1 MKNNLTKKQKEQLID
16 DVLDCLDF
24 ETIYQ
29 TMLHLDWKWRGVLPS
44 KRQIMKMAEKLLYT
58 LLNEESTNISC
69 GGFFADFDGRQ
80 LRIAFS
86 VAESDILL
94 SDYFDGW
101 SDKEQEKE

>member
-1 MKNNLTKKQKEQLID
+1 
-16 DVLDCLDF
+16 
-24 ETIYQ
+24 
-29 TMLHLDWKWRGVLPS
+29 
-44 KRQIMKMAEKLLYT
+44 MKMAEKLLYT

>member
-24 ETIYQ
+24 EKIYQ
-29 TMLHLDWKWRGVLPS
+29 TMLYLDWKWRGVIPS
-44 KRQIMKMAEKLLYT
+44 KRQIMKVTEKLLYT
-58 LLNEESTNISC
+58 LLNEESTNIYY
-69 GGFFADFDGRQ
+69 GGFLADFDGQQ

-94 SDYFDGW
+94 SDYFDKW

>member
-24 ETIYQ
+24 EKIYQ
-29 TMLHLDWKWRGVLPS
+29 TMLYLDWKWIGVLPS
-44 KRQIMKMAEKLLYT
+44 KRQIIKMAEKLLYT

-86 VAESDILL
+86 VAESDIIL

>member
-16 DVLDCLDF
+16 DVLYCLDF
-24 ETIYQ
+24 EKIHQ
-29 TMLHLDWKWRGVLPS
+29 TMLHLDWKWMGVLPS

>member
-1 MKNNLTKKQKEQLID
+1 
-16 DVLDCLDF
+16 
-24 ETIYQ
+24 
-29 TMLHLDWKWRGVLPS
+29 
-44 KRQIMKMAEKLLYT
+44 MKMAEKLLYT

-86 VAESDILL
+86 VAESDIIL

>member
-24 ETIYQ
+24 EKIYQ
-29 TMLHLDWKWRGVLPS
+29 TMLYLDWKWRGVIPS
-44 KRQIMKMAEKLLYT
+44 KRQIMKVAEELLYT
-58 LLNEESTNISC
+58 LLNEESTNIYY
-69 GGFFADFDGRQ
+69 GGFLADFDGQQ

-94 SDYFDGW
+94 SDYFDKR

>member
-24 ETIYQ
+24 EKIYQ
-29 TMLHLDWKWRGVLPS
+29 TMLYLDWKWRGVIPS
-44 KRQIMKMAEKLLYT
+44 KRQIMKVAEELLYT
-58 LLNEESTNISC
+58 LLNEESTNIYY
-69 GGFFADFDGRQ
+69 GGFLAVFDGQQ

-94 SDYFDGW
+94 SDYFDKW

>member
-24 ETIYQ
+24 EKIYQ
-29 TMLHLDWKWRGVLPS
+29 TMLHLDWKWRGVIPS
-44 KRQIMKMAEKLLYT
+44 KRQIMKVAEELLYT
-58 LLNEESTNISC
+58 LLNEESKNIYY
-69 GGFFADFDGRQ
+69 GGFLADFDGQQ

>member
-24 ETIYQ
+24 EKIYH
-29 TMLHLDWKWRGVLPS
+29 TMFYLDWKWRGVIPS
-44 KRQIMKMAEKLLYT
+44 KRQIMKVAEELLYT
-58 LLNEESTNISC
+58 LLNEESTNIYY
-69 GGFFADFDGRQ
+69 GGFLADFDGQQ

-94 SDYFDGW
+94 SDYFDKW

>member
-24 ETIYQ
+24 EKIYQ
-29 TMLHLDWKWRGVLPS
+29 TMLYLDWKWRGVIPS
-44 KRQIMKMAEKLLYT
+44 KRQIMKVAEELLYT
-58 LLNEESTNISC
+58 LLNEESTNIYY
-69 GGFFADFDGRQ
+69 GGFLADFDGQQ

-86 VAESDILL
+86 VAESDILP
-94 SDYFDGW
+94 SDYFDKR

>member
-1 MKNNLTKKQKEQLID
+1 MKNNLTKKQKEQLIN

-24 ETIYQ
+24 EMIYQ
-29 TMLHLDWKWRGVLPS
+29 TMLYLDWKWRGVIPS
-44 KRQIMKMAEKLLYT
+44 KRQIMKVAEELLYT
-58 LLNEESTNISC
+58 LLNEESTNIYY
-69 GGFFADFDGRQ
+69 GGFLADFDGQQ

-94 SDYFDGW
+94 SDCFDGW